1 MFAQQYYLGACRF
14 TLGRRRCTF
23 YVVCSGGCD
32 FSLWT
37 LAIHIF
43 TPAVR
48 AEPGVR
54 ERYGAEI
61 CSEAERQE
69 GKDKGAEAEGEQ
81 LQSLARYGCLPD

>member
-14 TLGRRRCTF
+14 TLWRHQYTF

-43 TPAVR
+43 TPVVR

-61 CSEAERQE
+61 CSEAEREE
-69 GKDKGAEAEGEQ
+69 GKDKRAEDGGEQ
-81 LQSLARYGCLPD
+81 LQSLAQCGCLPD

>member
-1 MFAQQYYLGACRF
+1 M
-14 TLGRRRCTF
+14 
-23 YVVCSGGCD
+23 CSGGCD

-37 LAIHIF
+37 LAIHIL

-61 CSEAERQE
+61 WSEAEREE
-69 GKDKGAEAEGEQ
+69 GKDKGVEEGGEQ
-81 LQSLARYGCLPD
+81 LQGLAQYGCRPD